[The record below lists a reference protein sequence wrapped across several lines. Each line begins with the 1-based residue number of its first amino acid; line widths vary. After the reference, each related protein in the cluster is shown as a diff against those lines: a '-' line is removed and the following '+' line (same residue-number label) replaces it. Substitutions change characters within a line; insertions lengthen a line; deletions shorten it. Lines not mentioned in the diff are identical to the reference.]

1 MGNEAAFTIYGSAR
15 ATGAS
20 ASLSPAG
27 HVPVDYKTETQ
38 DALKKLQEQ
47 IEAVRVADV
56 HKRMLTR
63 VRADQDRACRLWF
76 CLCAA
81 VLVQL
86 IVIQC
91 ASGVNRAQEDAD

>member
-63 VRADQDRACRLWF
+63 VRADQDLGLSVVVLLMC
-76 CLCAA
+76 CCSVA
-81 VLVQL
+81 VDSDSVCQWS
-86 IVIQC
+86 QPC
-91 ASGVNRAQEDAD
+91 TRGC